1 MRLTEAIVK
10 PMFARAIATNRVKA
24 LNEAFKQHI
33 GLEDVFAQVQSEHG
47 SGKVWKPVTFKAYE
61 CRLFSEMLKETGT
74 RPQES
79 AVERVVHQVWPDAD
93 GFPHWQVQV
102 AQDSLPPLA
111 GPSGSRKRKLSS
123 KAASKQAEW
132 GGVSTVQQQEYKR
145 QYLHLW
151 RIFAT
156 VMEQMRCRDADRE
169 DLKDFGKNCS
179 DLGARW
185 CVLMPKNRCGALY
198 LHTIM
203 MHGGAFMSHLLPLKL
218 TIGMLENSGAERRHQ
233 IGKVHFRKSL
243 AGGGRLY
250 SGMASNENRT
260 AYLTIRGVHI
270 WQYGRDL
277 LAHEIAKM
285 EDSPTPTKVSCRGR
299 AACGYTTQ
307 LQKTDYG
314 KQLRDVEADEAT
326 MDLEGFLSEER
337 LERLDQDSEAPMDL
351 DGELMNEQGDLRDA
365 MDATGGLQVQHG
377 PYYPRLDFRGEGTD
391 EESHSSGDTGSADQS
406 ALSDGESNS
415 DCASDLS
422 DDDD

>member
-10 PMFARAIATNRVKA
+10 PMFARAISTNRVKA
-24 LNEAFKQHI
+24 LNEAFKQHL
-33 GLEDVFAQVQSEHG
+33 GLEDVFAQVLSEHG

-61 CRLFSEMLKETGT
+61 CSLFSAMLNATAT

-79 AVERVVHQVWPDAD
+79 AIERVVHQVWPDSD
-93 GFPHWQVQV
+93 GFAPQ
-102 AQDSLPPLA
+102 APLPPLA

-123 KAASKQAEW
+123 KAAFKQAEW
-132 GGVSTVQQQEYKR
+132 GGASAAQQQEYKR

-151 RIFAT
+151 SIFAT
-156 VMEQMRCRDADRE
+156 VMEQMRCRDVDRQ

-185 CVLMPKNRCGALY
+185 YMLMPKNRCGALY

-203 MHGGAFMSHLLPLKL
+203 MHGGAFMSHLLQLKL

-243 AGGGRLY
+243 AGGGKMY

-260 AYLTIRGVHI
+260 AYLTLRGVHI

-277 LAHEIAKM
+277 LAHEIAQM
-285 EDSPTPTKVSCRGR
+285 EDSPTPTKPSFRGR
-299 AACGYTTQ
+299 VACGFMPQ
-307 LQKTDYG
+307 LHKTDHG
-314 KQLRDVEADEAT
+314 KLTRVQDDEAT
-326 MDLEGFLSEER
+326 MDLGGFLSDER
-337 LERLDQDSEAPMDL
+337 MERLDQEAPMDL
-351 DGELMNEQGDLRDA
+351 DEELMNEQVDLRDA
-365 MDATGGLQVQHG
+365 MDTTGGLQVQDG
-377 PYYPRLDFRGEGTD
+377 PYYQRLDFRGEGTD
-391 EESHSSGDTGSADQS
+391 EESHSSGDTGSANHS

-415 DCASDLS
+415 ECASEVSGDYY
-422 DDDD
+422 